1 MFKRKKL
8 SRGKSR
14 KMFNRATRSHPKN
27 MLFTGIASS
36 GMRGGVR
43 F

>member
-1 MFKRKKL
+1 MFKRRKL
-8 SRGKSR
+8 SRFKSKR
-14 KMFNRATRSHPKN
+14 LFKRGTRSHPKN
-27 MLFTGIASS
+27 MLFSGIASS

>member
-1 MFKRKKL
+1 MFKRRKMSKF
-8 SRGKSR
+8 KSK
-14 KMFNRATRSHPKN
+14 KMFNRGKRSHRKN
-27 MLFTGIASS
+27 GLFSGIAST